1 MMDIILKIILAAFIL
16 LLMIVVFV
24 ALLAVLN
31 GLYEDVQEGL
41 LFHDIKTRIRK
52 YRESSEQKGDDNEII
67 KD

>member
-1 MMDIILKIILAAFIL
+1 MMDIILKIILGAFIL

-41 LFHDIKTRIRK
+41 LFYDIKTLIRK

>member
-1 MMDIILKIILAAFIL
+1 MMDIILKIILGAFIL

-24 ALLAVLN
+24 ALLAALN

-41 LFHDIKTRIRK
+41 LFHDIKTLIRK